1 VSLGLELAAGE
12 IERAI
17 DIAWRRLPRDL
28 SRQRLEGVFAPAL
41 PPAAVDALLG
51 SARLERRL
59 ADRVAERLG
68 LVRPGAGEF
77 DEPPTRIV
85 LAGKD
90 VLELAIRLAGP
101 IYHRKRINR
110 LVLRGERAD
119 LSAGIGAD
127 AFAAA
132 LACGED
138 ARVLTAEWSIA
149 ELIQACRRD
158 GPVAIMSWRAVL
170 PRGIGDWMAVLAP
183 ALTAL
188 DLPEYPER
196 AAIEAAN
203 LAASVALGAARG

>member
-1 VSLGLELAAGE
+1 VSLHLELAPGE
-12 IERAI
+12 IEQAI
-17 DIAWRRLPRDL
+17 DLAWRRLPRDL
-28 SRQRLEGVFAPAL
+28 SRQQLEGVFAPPL
-41 PPAAVDALLG
+41 PPAAVEGFLG

-68 LVRPGAGEF
+68 LVRPGAGDF
-77 DEPPTRIV
+77 DDPPARIV
-85 LAGKD
+85 LAGRD
-90 VLELAIRLAGP
+90 AVELAIRLAGA

-110 LVLRGERAD
+110 LVLRGERAE

-138 ARVLTAEWSIA
+138 ARALTGDWSIA

-158 GPVAIMSWRAVL
+158 GPIALLSWRTVL
-170 PRGIGDWMAVLAP
+170 PRGVGDWMAILAP
-183 ALTAL
+183 PLKAL
-188 DLPEYPER
+188 DPPEYPER

-203 LAASVALGAARG
+203 LAASAALGAARG